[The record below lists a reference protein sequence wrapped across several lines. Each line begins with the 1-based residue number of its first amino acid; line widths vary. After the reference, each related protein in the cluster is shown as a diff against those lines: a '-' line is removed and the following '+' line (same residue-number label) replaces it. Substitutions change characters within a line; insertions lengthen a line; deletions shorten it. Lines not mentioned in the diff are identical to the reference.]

1 MQMKKV
7 LLSLILACGF
17 LGAQST
23 EQVIKS
29 PDGQIVVTVS
39 DADGKPSYSVKL
51 NGEVF
56 LEQSP
61 LGLVLD
67 LGDYTNGMSLTDS
80 KEDLKYTDS

>member
-1 MQMKKV
+1 MRKF
-7 LLSLILACGF
+7 LLSLLLPYCVGSVWA
-17 LGAQST
+17 T
-23 EQVIKS
+23 EKQIAS

-39 DADGKPSYSVKL
+39 DSDGKPSYSVKYG
-51 NGEVF
+51 GEAF

-80 KEDLKYTDS
+80 